1 MKFEKR
7 EKGEPI
13 EVKIQGEKIKEEKE
27 IKFFGIVFDKK
38 FKFDTQ
44 IELTKSKMRK
54 ANSLLRYM
62 NGVNKGMEINTAEM
76 LYKVLV
82 RAVFDYGNIIFF
94 PRQDGKRKG
103 LERMQ

>member
-7 EKGEPI
+7 EKGEPV
-13 EVKIQGEKIKEEKE
+13 EVKIQGEKIKEEKK
-27 IKFFGIVFDKK
+27 IIFFVIVFDKK

-54 ANSLLRYM
+54 ANSLLRCM
-62 NGVNKGMEINTAEM
+62 NDVNKGIEINTAEM

-82 RAVFDYGNIIFF
+82 KAIFDYDNIIFF
-94 PRQDGKRKG
+94 PRQEGKRKG

>member
-44 IELTKSKMRK
+44 IELTNSKMRK

-62 NGVNKGMEINTAEM
+62 NGVNKEMEINTAGM

-82 RAVFDYGNIIFF
+82 RAVFDYGSIIFF
-94 PRQDGKRKG
+94 SRQESKRKG

>member
-1 MKFEKR
+1 M
-7 EKGEPI
+7 
-13 EVKIQGEKIKEEKE
+13 
-27 IKFFGIVFDKK
+27 FDKK

-76 LYKVLV
+76 LYKGLV
-82 RAVFDYGNIIFF
+82 RAVFDYDNIIFF
-94 PRQDGKRKG
+94 SRQEGKRKE

>member
-1 MKFEKR
+1 M
-7 EKGEPI
+7 
-13 EVKIQGEKIKEEKE
+13 
-27 IKFFGIVFDKK
+27 FDKK

-54 ANSLLRYM
+54 ANGLLRYM
-62 NGVNKGMEINTAEM
+62 NGANKGMEINTAGM

-82 RAVFDYGNIIFF
+82 RAVFDYSSIIFF
-94 PRQDGKRKG
+94 PRQEDKRKG

>member
-13 EVKIQGEKIKEEKE
+13 KIKIQGEKIKEEKE

-54 ANSLLRYM
+54 VNSLLRYM

-82 RAVFDYGNIIFF
+82 KAVFDYGNIIFL
-94 PRQDGKRKG
+94 PRQEGKRKG